1 MQKIKEGFVIVIIVL
16 WSKYFHICF
25 NPPFESISP
34 CIIFHIVSIEVNNNW
49 NFYIF
54 HSFLNFKKCYFK
66 ASNKKKRRSQENIAI
81 YMIKT
86 IVFHL
91 IDFHSFNYKYS
102 SHARNNAGN
111 YTMLENNKKNFA
123 TILSACFAFK

>member
-1 MQKIKEGFVIVIIVL
+1 M
-16 WSKYFHICF
+16 
-25 NPPFESISP
+25 
-34 CIIFHIVSIEVNNNW
+34 
-49 NFYIF
+49 
-54 HSFLNFKKCYFK
+54 
-66 ASNKKKRRSQENIAI
+66 KKKTFKRRTQENIAI

-111 YTMLENNKKNFA
+111 YTMLENNIKKFA
-123 TILSACFAFK
+123 TISSACFAFK